1 MSKNTD
7 TERRKTKMRL
17 YDHDTSATLGN
28 PDLIFRTFVDCLRE
42 GDAEAAAEVL
52 AGGLNH
58 LNKSQMSRRYEIPRR
73 TIYNLLA
80 RKSSPSLDLVAK
92 ACYAICQEAAA
103 RTEAKRHE

>member
-1 MSKNTD
+1 MNKNTE
-7 TERRKTKMRL
+7 TGQRKAKMRL
-17 YDHDTSATLGN
+17 HYHDTSVTLGN
-28 PDLIFRTFVDCLRE
+28 PDLVFRTFVDCLRE

-58 LNKSQMSRRYEIPRR
+58 LNKSQMSRRYDIPRR

-92 ACYAICQEAAA
+92 ACHAICQEAAA
-103 RTEAKRHE
+103 RSEVKR

>member
-1 MSKNTD
+1 MN
-7 TERRKTKMRL
+7 RKTGQRQAKMRL
-17 YDHDTSATLGN
+17 HEHDTSVALGD
-28 PDLIFRTFVDCLRE
+28 PALIFRTFVECLKE

-58 LNKSQMSRRYEIPRR
+58 LNKSQMSRRYDIPRR

-92 ACYAICQEAAA
+92 ACRAICQEAAA
-103 RTEAKRHE
+103 RSKPRSAFI